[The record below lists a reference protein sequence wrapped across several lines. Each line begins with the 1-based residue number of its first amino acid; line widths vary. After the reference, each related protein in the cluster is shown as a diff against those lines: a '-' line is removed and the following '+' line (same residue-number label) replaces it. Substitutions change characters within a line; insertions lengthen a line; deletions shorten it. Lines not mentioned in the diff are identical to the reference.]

1 MADTKKSGLSFEWYV
16 ISKQAIY
23 LFTVSII
30 TIATL
35 LSGGYCLYKTTRGP
49 LNNSDQSGR
58 KSARFIQIEGKVR
71 VKRANETEFKA
82 ATEDVP
88 LEAGDTIQ
96 TLSDSV
102 ARVQFIDGSSYTIK
116 PDTTLVIK
124 DNSLNADKSTRVQVA
139 VGVGKIN
146 LATGEQAAGSSNVVQ
161 TENVSASIN
170 SQTEASVDADGK
182 GGNTEIRIARGT
194 AKINTPSG
202 QTYEVRS
209 SEKVEVSSN
218 GPIRVEKMAPLPE
231 LGSPENQRTIKIP
244 AGQPGQ
250 VNFNWAGVP
259 QAKSYRIEVAT
270 SAYFGDTVV
279 TMRDQIA
286 TTSAAFDNLQPGIYY
301 WRVRANSEKEGA
313 GQYSEPF
320 RFSLASNAEDKAINI
335 SFARATPLGGGVY
348 KIEGK
353 SDPGTRVKV
362 GDTAVWVNSDG
373 SFRTLVT
380 LDGGQR
386 EVLIEAEDQGGN
398 KGQKR
403 LKL

>member
-1 MADTKKSGLSFEWYV
+1 TRGYRHSNPISRRHEGCRCCVPPAGRNLERQQCYLPGRLRPRAAGKPLPYPELQMYVPRDTSPGRACGSGKATNSDDAAYILMADTKKSGLSFEWYV

-146 LATGEQAAGSSNVVQ
+146 LATGEQGPGSSNVVQ
-161 TENVSASIN
+161 TQTASANIG
-170 SQTEASVDADGK
+170 SQTEASVDAGNK
-182 GGNTEIRIARGT
+182 GENTEIRVARGT
-194 AKINTPSG
+194 AKINTQAGKS
-202 QTYEVRS
+202 YEVGANDKANVGS
-209 SEKVEVSSN
+209 DGKVV
-218 GPIRVEKMAPLPE
+218 IDKMPPLPE
-231 LGSPENQRTIKIP
+231 LSAPENQRTIKIP
-244 AGQPGQ
+244 AGRPGQ
-250 VNFNWAGVP
+250 VNFSWGGVP

-270 SAYFGDTVV
+270 SAY
-279 TMRDQIA
+279 
-286 TTSAAFDNLQPGIYY
+286 
-301 WRVRANSEKEGA
+301 
-313 GQYSEPF
+313 
-320 RFSLASNAEDKAINI
+320 
-335 SFARATPLGGGVY
+335 
-348 KIEGK
+348 
-353 SDPGTRVKV
+353 
-362 GDTAVWVNSDG
+362 
-373 SFRTLVT
+373 
-380 LDGGQR
+380 
-386 EVLIEAEDQGGN
+386 
-398 KGQKR
+398 
-403 LKL
+403 